1 MNVKHGMIL
10 VGLIAVVA
18 LMMACGGRKH
28 DAAYY
33 EQMVDR
39 IRKAEQVAELQRKAS
54 MVPDSDPVDAWFD
67 TLSVRTLPIRN
78 AGDDIARLSDFKDV
92 PAALN
97 DCFGFTEKAR
107 LKAVAMPAK
116 HAFGVVMLAEIKDS
130 LNTVL
135 YLYTM
140 KSDHMALDHLC
151 IYETKD
157 ERRDD
162 DHGKTMLEYYITSNY
177 ETTLML
183 YYQSHDT
190 DRKPELLNSRQYII
204 NDEGRFEETIINL

>member
-1 MNVKHGMIL
+1 
-10 VGLIAVVA
+10 
-18 LMMACGGRKH
+18 
-28 DAAYY
+28 
-33 EQMVDR
+33 
-39 IRKAEQVAELQRKAS
+39 
-54 MVPDSDPVDAWFD
+54 
-67 TLSVRTLPIRN
+67 
-78 AGDDIARLSDFKDV
+78 
-92 PAALN
+92 
-97 DCFGFTEKAR
+97 
-107 LKAVAMPAK
+107 
-116 HAFGVVMLAEIKDS
+116 MLAEIKDS